1 MSTPKSIR
9 QAFAEQARA
18 ETSVRRE
25 GLPEPQKLVE
35 RGIQTKESIDWQAA
49 LHPRVPAPELRP
61 ADPLKRQAAL
71 EAQQEEHRANINRL
85 RENFRQRPEEA
96 RRDFS
101 TARDY
106 RGPEHER

>member
-9 QAFAEQARA
+9 QAFEEQAQA
-18 ETSVRRE
+18 ETSVQRE

-49 LHPRVPAPELRP
+49 LHPRALAPEPRP
-61 ADPLKRQAAL
+61 AVPFVRQVAL
-71 EAQQEEHRANINRL
+71 EAQREEHREKINRL
-85 RENFRQRPEEA
+85 RANFRQRPEEA

>member
-9 QAFAEQARA
+9 QAFAEQAHA

-25 GLPEPQKLVE
+25 CLPDPQKLVE
-35 RGIQTKESIDWQAA
+35 RGIQTKESIDWQDA
-49 LHPRVPAPELRP
+49 LHPGVPAPEPRP
-61 ADPLKRQAAL
+61 ADLLVRQSAL
-71 EAQQEEHRANINRL
+71 EAQREEHRAKINRL